1 MHHDT
6 YTTLAAG
13 YALGA
18 LDGED
23 RVVFETHLAE
33 GCRECSDALRD
44 AEETLTLLAREAPP
58 VVPPAHVKQSLMAR
72 VAAEQ
77 ARRTPPAPA
86 LARAA
91 RPRWF
96 PWVAG
101 AVAAGLAAF
110 FTGGFVA
117 SRYEAEIGRM
127 ARETSV
133 LRERL
138 SEQEAALRTELASA
152 NRVVGLLR
160 DPGTHVIALRG
171 AGAGAGGRRPPGVAR
186 HRGGPPLRDR
196 PGPAAGGQDLRA
208 VDDQREHAASSRALR
223 RRRQRR
229 WRRAGGAR
237 PGGGTGRRLR
247 RHDRAG
253 GRRPGPHRPDRA
265 GLVEVTAE
273 ST

>member
-1 MHHDT
+1 MNHDT

-58 VVPPAHVKQSLMAR
+58 VVPPASVKQSLMAR

-77 ARRTPPAPA
+77 ARRTPPASAP
-86 LARAA
+86 ARAA

-138 SEQEAALRTELASA
+138 REQEAALRTELASA
-152 NRVVGLLR
+152 SRVVELLR
-160 DPGTHVIALRG
+160 DPGTRVIALRG
-171 AGAGAGGRRPPGVAR
+171 TGPAQEAAGRLVWHATAGGHLYVTSLAPLPADKTYELWTISGSTPRPAGLFAVDAKGAGGVRVEPVP
-186 HRGGPPLRDR
+186 
-196 PGPAAGGQDLRA
+196 
-208 VDDQREHAASSRALR
+208 
-223 RRRQRR
+223 
-229 WRRAGGAR
+229 AGGA
-237 PGGGTGRRLR
+237 GRRLR

-253 GRRPGPHRPDRA
+253 RRRPRSHRPDRA
-265 GLVEVTAE
+265 GVVEVTAE